1 LNSVGSARPARTL
14 HQRFVSSAVL
24 IAGLSAI
31 TGLAM
36 LGRESIT
43 ARVFGRSDQI
53 EAFLLAALIPVFLIN
68 ATGNSIAAGFVP
80 TLLGVRHKE
89 GQRSAS
95 DLTAAF
101 LLVVLGLIAAAMAVA
116 AVASPFL
123 LPLIARGFDAPKL
136 ELTLHLFHWLLP
148 IVAIGALGKFWLAV
162 LNGYERFIA
171 GSLIPIVVPL
181 SVIVLLV
188 LAPETARLDFLVYGI
203 ATGFAL
209 QLAAALAIAGRR
221 RLLCWPKLLP
231 QVKPLLAKAA
241 SQYFSLLAGTL
252 TLMLL
257 EVVDTTFAALRGAG
271 TVAAINYASKLSVLV
286 LSLVGTA
293 MATAVVPYY
302 ARLRASGTLAEQT
315 RFVRFGE
322 TLALGGGTILAILL
336 ALLSTEIVTIV
347 FNGGRFGAADVA
359 VVSKLN
365 ALYVLQAP
373 AFLVGV
379 TYGRLLLVEG
389 QSRALFSGAI
399 LSVACAVTANVILA
413 PFLGGAGIPVAG
425 VIAYIASAIWLR
437 VRLTAVLRERRVAE
451 ERDA

>member
-1 LNSVGSARPARTL
+1 
-14 HQRFVSSAVL
+14 
-24 IAGLSAI
+24 
-31 TGLAM
+31 M

-43 ARVFGRSDQI
+43 AHVFGRSDQI
-53 EAFLLAALIPVFLIN
+53 EAFLLAALIPLFLIN

-80 TLLGVRHKE
+80 TMLGVRHKQ

-101 LLVVLGLIAAAMAVA
+101 LLIVLSLIAAAMALASVA
-116 AVASPFL
+116 FPLV
-123 LPLIARGFDAPKL
+123 LPWIARGFDAAKL
-136 ELTLHLFHWLLP
+136 DLTLHLFYWLLP
-148 IVAIGALGKFWLAV
+148 VVAIGALGKFWLAV
-162 LNGYERFIA
+162 LNGYERFAA

-188 LAPETARLDFLVYGI
+188 LAPESARLDFLVYGV
-203 ATGFAL
+203 AAGFTL
-209 QLAAALAIAGRR
+209 QLAAALAIAGRMQ
-221 RLLCWPKLLP
+221 LLRWPSLP
-231 QVKPLLAKAA
+231 SHVKPILAKAA

-257 EVVDTTFAALRGAG
+257 EVVDTTFAALGGAG

-293 MATAVVPYY
+293 LATAVVPYY
-302 ARLRASGTLAEQT
+302 ARLRASGTLAQQT

-322 TLALGGGTILAILL
+322 MLALGGGTILAVLL
-336 ALLSTEIVTIV
+336 ALLSTEIVMIV

-359 VVSKLN
+359 AVSKLN

-379 TYGRLLLVEG
+379 MYGRLLLVEG
-389 QSRALFSGAI
+389 KSRVLFSGAI
-399 LSVACAVTANVILA
+399 LSVTCAVVANLILA
-413 PFLGGAGIPVAG
+413 PILGGAGIPVAG
-425 VIAYIASAIWLR
+425 VIAYVASAIWLR
-437 VRLTAVLRERRVAE
+437 VRLAAVLRERRAAE
-451 ERDA
+451 DHDA

>member
-1 LNSVGSARPARTL
+1 MNPVGSADRARTL
-14 HQRFVSSAVL
+14 HRRFVSSAAL
-24 IAGLSAI
+24 IAVLSAI

-43 ARVFGRSDQI
+43 ARVFGRSDEI
-53 EAFLLAALIPVFLIN
+53 EAFLLAALIPMFLIN

-80 TLLGVRHKE
+80 TLLRVRHKQ
-89 GQRSAS
+89 GDRSAS

-101 LLVVLGLIAAAMAVA
+101 LLIVLGLIVAAMAVA
-116 AVASPFL
+116 AVAFPL
-123 LPLIARGFDAPKL
+123 VLPLIARGFDAAKL
-136 ELTLHLFHWLLP
+136 ELTIRLFHWLLP
-148 IVAIGALGKFWLAV
+148 VVALGAIGKFWLAV
-162 LNGYERFIA
+162 LNGYERFSA

-188 LAPETARLDFLVYGI
+188 LAPEGARLEFLISGV
-203 ATGFAL
+203 AAGFAL
-209 QLAAALAIAGRR
+209 QLAAAVGMAGRM
-221 RLLCWPKLLP
+221 RLLRWPTLP
-231 QVKPLLAKAA
+231 PRIKPLLAKAA

-257 EVVDTTFAALRGAG
+257 EVVDTTFAALQGAG

-293 MATAVVPYY
+293 LATAVVPYY
-302 ARLRASGTLAEQT
+302 ARLHASGTLAEQT

-322 TLALGGGTILAILL
+322 LLALGGGTILAVLL
-336 ALLSTEIVTIV
+336 ALLSTDIVIVV
-347 FNGGRFGAADVA
+347 FNGGRFGIDDVA
-359 VVSKLN
+359 AVSKLN

-379 TYGRLLLVEG
+379 MYGRLLLVEG

-399 LSVACAVTANVILA
+399 LSVVCAVAANVALA
-413 PFLGGAGIPVAG
+413 PVLGGASIPVAG
-425 VIAYIASAIWLR
+425 IIAYVASAIWLKL
-437 VRLTAVLRERRVAE
+437 RLRAALRERRIAGNL
-451 ERDA
+451 DA